1 MSDDRRIGEHQHDT
15 LPDPSF
21 NENGDE
27 VEVVAA
33 DDGTDRKADL
43 DRQAELDGPTDP
55 DRKADLDLDQESEVG
70 SDIGSDIGTGTGTGD
85 ARLGGPVVP
94 AQRQSDDA
102 DAFGGGAS
110 AGTEGYGKAEEAVTA
125 GSTGQRFFTESVT
138 EKLRDRWQSLQ
149 VDFVDDPRRSVE
161 QAEDLVEQVS
171 TQLVEA
177 ISVRRQELHGSWTKD
192 GGTASNAHD
201 DGVATEDLRTAL
213 QDYREVFNQLLAL

>member
-15 LPDPSF
+15 LPDPGF

-27 VEVVAA
+27 VEVVVA
-33 DDGTDRKADL
+33 DDETDRRADL

-55 DRKADLDLDQESEVG
+55 DRNADLDRESEVG
-70 SDIGSDIGTGTGTGD
+70 SEIGSGFGTGD
-85 ARLGGPVVP
+85 TRLGGPVVP

-102 DAFGGGAS
+102 DAFGGGVS
-110 AGTEGYGKAEEAVTA
+110 ARTEGYGNAEEAVTA
-125 GSTGQRFFTESVT
+125 GSTGQRFFTGSVT

-213 QDYREVFNQLLAL
+213 QEYREVFNQLLAL